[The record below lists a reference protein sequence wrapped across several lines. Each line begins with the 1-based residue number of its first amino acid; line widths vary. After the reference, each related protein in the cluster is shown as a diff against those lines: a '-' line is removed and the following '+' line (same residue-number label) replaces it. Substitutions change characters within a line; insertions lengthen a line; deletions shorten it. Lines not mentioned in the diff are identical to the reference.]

1 MIIKRFLIVSFILLN
16 QFLLPLPDLYL
27 VHPYTVSIAC
37 KGIWAI
43 KLRKANLKGRT
54 GSSRT
59 GAGRVTQRTRRQ
71 DGRIWQDAIEG
82 QVQDAQHKGIV
93 ILRTVKGKRQDANL
107 DRCRMHNAKELLL

>member
-1 MIIKRFLIVSFILLN
+1 DISHIASGYCVICDKKQHEKTHKILIINGFFIISFILLN

-27 VHPYTVSIAC
+27 IHPYTVSIAF

-82 QVQDAQHKGIV
+82 QVQDA
-93 ILRTVKGKRQDANL
+93 
-107 DRCRMHNAKELLL
+107 